1 MTNSLSHRL
10 ARTCR
15 GILTALTLMTTA
27 LCVYA
32 QPDLEKSDVVYF
44 RLGSSVYEPEFKENG
59 ARLEAFLRDIEEDRQ
74 SGLWEIVAVDFSA
87 GASPD
92 GPSWINTRLA
102 KARLATMTELLR
114 GRLSPTSSRST
125 AFDWKSLSDTV
136 SRDSAFPGRDE
147 VLAIMGSSSLGARGK
162 EAALK
167 RIGGG
172 RAWKYLELKYL
183 PDQRAFRISVRRR
196 ASKLPGLS
204 DSQFPADV
212 AEFSSSR
219 DLANS
224 GSGSAPRSGPQEG
237 RFFRLKTNIPELF
250 LLSGNV
256 AAEIDLFGPVS
267 LHFPVHYTAL
277 DWFRNTVK
285 FRNFAIQ
292 PELRYNFSR
301 VRGLFAGAH
310 FGLAWFNVAT
320 GGDWRYQDKDGHSPL
335 MGGGL
340 GIGYRLP
347 LGSGSR
353 WELEFSLG
361 AGVYSIDYDRFYNE
375 PGGAWAGS
383 GSTTW
388 AGLDNACISITYK
401 FPLR

>member
-1 MTNSLSHRL
+1 MANSLSQRL
-10 ARTCR
+10 TGTVRSFL
-15 GILTALTLMTTA
+15 IMLMLVTSA
-27 LCVYA
+27 LCARA
-32 QPDLEKSDVVYF
+32 QQNLEKSDVVYF
-44 RLGSSVYEPEFKENG
+44 RLGSSVYDPEFRENG
-59 ARLEAFLRDIEEDRQ
+59 IRLEAFLRGIEEDRQ

-87 GASPD
+87 GASPE
-92 GPSWINTRLA
+92 GPSRLNTRLA
-102 KARLATMTELLR
+102 EARLATMTEFLR
-114 GRLSPTSSRST
+114 GRLAPTSSSAT
-125 AFDWKSLSDTV
+125 AHSWLEISDSV
-136 SRDSAFPGRDE
+136 AAGSDFAGRDE
-147 VLAIMGSSSLGARGK
+147 ALAIMGSDSLGARGK
-162 EAALK
+162 EAALR

-172 RAWKYLELKYL
+172 RTWKYLELKYL
-183 PDQRAFRISVRRR
+183 PDQRAFRVSVKRR
-196 ASKLPGLS
+196 LS
-204 DSQFPADV
+204 DLPWISASQALTKDAAVLRCTPDLSQPEGK
-212 AEFSSSR
+212 AESLSS
-219 DLANS
+219 
-224 GSGSAPRSGPQEG
+224 PRG
-237 RFFRLKTNIPELF
+237 ELF

-256 AAEIDLFGPVS
+256 AAEIDLVGPVS
-267 LHFPVHYTAL
+267 LHFPVHYSAL
-277 DWFRNTVK
+277 DWFSSTVK

-320 GGDWRYQDKDGHSPL
+320 GGDWRYQDKDGRSPL

-388 AGLDNACISITYK
+388 TGLDNACISITYK

>member
-1 MTNSLSHRL
+1 MLRC
-10 ARTCR
+10 A
-15 GILTALTLMTTA
+15 
-27 LCVYA
+27 
-32 QPDLEKSDVVYF
+32 PDLSQPEGKAEP
-44 RLGSSVYEPEFKENG
+44 LSSQ
-59 ARLEAFLRDIEEDRQ
+59 R
-74 SGLWEIVAVDFSA
+74 
-87 GASPD
+87 
-92 GPSWINTRLA
+92 
-102 KARLATMTELLR
+102 
-114 GRLSPTSSRST
+114 
-125 AFDWKSLSDTV
+125 
-136 SRDSAFPGRDE
+136 
-147 VLAIMGSSSLGARGK
+147 
-162 EAALK
+162 
-167 RIGGG
+167 GG
-172 RAWKYLELKYL
+172 RV
-183 PDQRAFRISVRRR
+183 I
-196 ASKLPGLS
+196 
-204 DSQFPADV
+204 
-212 AEFSSSR
+212 
-219 DLANS
+219 
-224 GSGSAPRSGPQEG
+224 
-237 RFFRLKTNIPELF
+237 RLKTHIPELF

-267 LHFPVHYTAL
+267 LHFPIHYSAL
-277 DWFRNTVK
+277 DWFSSTVK

-320 GGDWRYQDKDGHSPL
+320 GGDWRYQDKDGRSPL

-340 GIGYRLP
+340 GMGYRIP

-388 AGLDNACISITYK
+388 LGLDNACISITYK